1 MRELTYKQSLNEAL
15 FQAMEQDSSV
25 FVMGEDVGIYGGGFG
40 VLSGLFSRFGEKRV
54 INTPISENGFCGM
67 AIGCATMGMKPVV
80 ELMFADFLSL
90 AFDAIVNT
98 GAKLKYTYNKDVKKC
113 VIFRGAVGCGTGAS
127 AQHSQSVES
136 WFMGVPGVKII
147 SPSTPYDA
155 KGLLLSSLNDNNIII
170 FLEPKTLYNKKGHVP
185 EEMYT
190 LPIGKA
196 SLVHQGKDISII
208 TYGRMTDVAL
218 AACDTLKNENIF
230 CDVLDLRTIKPL
242 DVDAI
247 LETAK
252 KTGRVI
258 VLSDAPKIGSVT
270 GEISSIISESDVFF
284 SLKAP
289 IQRLCAKD
297 TPVPCS
303 IELENSYILSV
314 DEICSA
320 ARNLINNKK

>member
-1 MRELTYKQSLNEAL
+1 MRKLTYKQALNEAL
-15 FQAMEQDSSV
+15 FQAMEKDSSV

-40 VLSGLFSRFGEKRV
+40 VLDGLSAHFGEERV

-80 ELMFADFLSL
+80 ELMFADFLAL
-90 AFDAIVNT
+90 AFDTIVNT
-98 GAKLKYTYNKDVKKC
+98 GAKLKYTYDQNASKN

-136 WFMGVPGVKII
+136 WFMGVPGIKIVC
-147 SPSTPYDA
+147 PSNPYDA

-170 FLEPKTLYNKKGHVP
+170 FLEPKTLYNKIGYVP

-190 LPIGKA
+190 VEIGKA
-196 SLVHQGKDISII
+196 NLLRQGNDISII
-208 TYGRMTDVAL
+208 TYGRMVDFAL
-218 AACDTLKNENIF
+218 ESYDILKNENIT
-230 CDVLDLRTIKPL
+230 CDVLDLTSLKPL
-242 DVDAI
+242 DNKSI

-258 VLSDAPKIGSVT
+258 VLSDAPKTGSASA
-270 GEISSIISESDVFF
+270 EISSIISESDVFYN
-284 SLKAP
+284 LKAP
-289 IQRLCAKD
+289 IKRLCSKD

-303 IELENSYILSV
+303 IELERNYIPSV
-314 DEICSA
+314 DDILKCVKE
-320 ARNLINNKK
+320 LINNK